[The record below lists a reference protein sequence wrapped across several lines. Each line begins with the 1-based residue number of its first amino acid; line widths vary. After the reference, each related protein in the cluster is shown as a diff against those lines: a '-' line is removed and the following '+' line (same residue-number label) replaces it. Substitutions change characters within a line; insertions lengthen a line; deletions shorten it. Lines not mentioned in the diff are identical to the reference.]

1 MSRDNGKLSRRRF
14 LQSAALTGA
23 AAATMGTAAAAAEP
37 VVRQNRPDPDSIN
50 TNIDIA
56 KAAPRTELSMPG
68 KYPGVVSEVFHP
80 ESVQG
85 SQPNTEIAAEMLA
98 AAMVSL
104 TGAATPQEAWLQLFS
119 PQDRV
124 GIKVNP
130 VAGKLLANSHELTQ
144 AIVAGLESIGVPRSN
159 IVLWD
164 RRQEQM
170 KECGFTE
177 ENYPGITCIG
187 TEYLDTVGE
196 EQVWKGEDRLD
207 KDVFYEFDI
216 VGEYSEELMPYM
228 INGGTKSYFTRI
240 ITEMVDKVINVP
252 ILKNAATSVTLAL
265 KNLAYGVTSNTSR
278 GHQIWSRYIAEVCA
292 FPPVRD
298 KVVLNIIDGLRGCY
312 EGGPGATA
320 RYIWNAKTVWAATD
334 PVAIDAI
341 GWEKIFAKRIAEG
354 IAWEDD
360 RVNRDKY
367 LEQLVRA
374 NALGLGV
381 YNREEI
387 EHRTVTLGKKEG

>member
-1 MSRDNGKLSRRRF
+1 MIRDNGKLSRRRF

-23 AAATMGTAAAAAEP
+23 AAATVGTGKVGAEP
-37 VVRQNRPDPDSIN
+37 AVRQNRPDPDSIN
-50 TNIDIA
+50 TNIDVA

-80 ESVQG
+80 EAVEG
-85 SQPNTEIAAEMLA
+85 SQPKAEIAAEMLS

-104 TGAATPQEAWLQLFS
+104 TGAASAEAAWGEFFT

-144 AIVAGLESIGVPRSN
+144 AIVAGLESIGVPREN
-159 IVLWD
+159 IILWD

-177 ENYPGITCIG
+177 ENYPGIKCIG
-187 TEYLDTVGE
+187 TEYKETVGE
-196 EQVWKGEDRLD
+196 EEVWKGEDRLD

-252 ILKNAATSVTLAL
+252 ILKNAGTSVTLAL
-265 KNLAYGVTSNTSR
+265 KNLAFGVTSNTSR

-320 RYIWNAKTVWAATD
+320 RYIWNAKSVWAATD
-334 PVAIDAI
+334 PVAIDHI

-360 RVNRDKY
+360 RANRYKY

-374 NALGLGV
+374 HDLGLGV
-381 YNREEI
+381 YNRDEI
-387 EHRTVTLGKKEG
+387 DHRTVMLGQKKG